1 MGKCLYSLI
10 VNKILGKRRK
20 IESDPSFAFMR
31 GSCEGKANGNGRTR
45 EETVARKRSHARGMH
60 VLLRYRISHEETVP
74 YKGKSLARPGPTGI
88 IEHAWVRRKILI
100 VVLMIGGRSFFSVCG
115 TSQRKME
122 VVTLLSFLF
131 LIPDRYLGPEK
142 VPIHVC
148 IRIGFG
154 EEREF
159 FCRGEKVWTWKQASK
174 II

>member
-74 YKGKSLARPGPTGI
+74 NKGKSLARPHWHHWTRLSKEKNSDSRSHDWRAVFLFGVWYVP
-88 IEHAWVRRKILI
+88 EEN
-100 VVLMIGGRSFFSVCG
+100 GGRHLIIVFILNPWP
-115 TSQRKME
+115 
-122 VVTLLSFLF
+122 LLRTGKSSHTCMHTNRFRGRARIFL
-131 LIPDRYLGPEK
+131 P
-142 VPIHVC
+142 
-148 IRIGFG
+148 
-154 EEREF
+154 
-159 FCRGEKVWTWKQASK
+159 RGKSMNMKTGKQNNLE
-174 II
+174 